1 LEKQLVS
8 QEPKEHSRL
17 NDLFSAFLG
26 AFAAFTLITSPWNVD
41 TEGPDPF
48 YKGPLI
54 FPVMVLSMM
63 ILASLPAWVR
73 ILSPPANSSWRLD
86 GKGFPQKTLVVLGL
100 LIALLAG
107 LGLIGLEVSSWLF
120 LTITLYYLGHRGVLK
135 LVVLP
140 LVMTGLIVMVFKHF
154 LGVFFPTPM
163 IVDWLWE

>member
-1 LEKQLVS
+1 VNPERN
-8 QEPKEHSRL
+8 EHSRV

-26 AFAAFTLITSPWNVD
+26 GFAAFALITSPWNVD

-73 ILSPPANSSWRLD
+73 LLSPPINSTWRLD
-86 GKGFPQKTLVVLGL
+86 GKGFPKKTLVVLAL
-100 LIALLAG
+100 LVALLAG
-107 LGLIGLEVSSWLF
+107 LGLVGLEVSAWLF

-135 LVVLP
+135 LLILP
-140 LVMTGLIVMVFKHF
+140 LVITSLIVLVFKYF

-163 IVDWLWE
+163 IVEWLWE

>member
-1 LEKQLVS
+1 VEKPVS
-8 QEPKEHSRL
+8 PEPKEHSRF

-63 ILASLPAWVR
+63 ILASLPAWTR
-73 ILSPPANSSWRLD
+73 LISPPPNSSWRLD
-86 GKGFPQKTLVVLGL
+86 GKGFPKKTLVVLGL

-107 LGLIGLEVSSWLF
+107 LGLIGLEVSAWLF

-140 LVMTGLIVMVFKHF
+140 LVMTGLIVLIFKHF

-163 IVDWLWE
+163 VADWLWE

>member
-1 LEKQLVS
+1 MSKES
-8 QEPKEHSRL
+8 KEHSRL

-26 AFAAFTLITSPWNVD
+26 AFASFTLISSPWNVD

-63 ILASLPAWVR
+63 ILASLPAWKR
-73 ILSPPANSSWRLD
+73 LLSPPAASSWHLD
-86 GKGFPQKTLVVLGL
+86 GKGFPKKTLVVLGL
-100 LIALLAG
+100 LIALLVG
-107 LGLIGLEVSSWLF
+107 LGLIGLEVSAWLF

-140 LVMTGLIVMVFKHF
+140 LVMTGLIVLVFKHF

-163 IVDWLWE
+163 VMEWLGE